1 MHPSCDTLYTYKK
14 IKDTHIIRYYLYIF
28 STMSNVHMYRTVFL
42 SGLYATYRNP
52 RLVCWNIL
60 ELNMCVEHSGERFAI
75 HL

>member
-1 MHPSCDTLYTYKK
+1 
-14 IKDTHIIRYYLYIF
+14 
-28 STMSNVHMYRTVFL
+28 MSNVHMYRTVFL

-60 ELNMCVEHSGERFAI
+60 ELNMCVEHSGERFAM